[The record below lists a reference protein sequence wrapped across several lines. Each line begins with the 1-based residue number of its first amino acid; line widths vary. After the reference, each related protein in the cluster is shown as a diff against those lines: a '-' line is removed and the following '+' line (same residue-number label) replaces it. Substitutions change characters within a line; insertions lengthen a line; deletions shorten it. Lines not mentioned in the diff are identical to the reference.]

1 MEHQQE
7 VIFSTDIALR
17 DINLRGIHERN
28 RVHYHDTIYKSI
40 FCKYIKNGDKI
51 VRVESTESI
60 DPNLFITE
68 HLNVLFDRDQDF
80 DFYNNLLVYLTE
92 YLTKF
97 TPDKQLMY
105 IKYVCKHV
113 YGATSQWATE
123 NQAVK
128 PKNLNSFG
136 ETAIH
141 VLLSLFDAG
150 VLSEEDK
157 NILTNCVKPIET
169 SNTGLSQLFPGG
181 KSKKRKTQNH
191 NSKKRKTKKRKP
203 KRPKSTRKRV

>member
-7 VIFSTDIALR
+7 VIFSMYTVLR
-17 DINLRGIHERN
+17 DINLRGIHDDN

-40 FCKYIKNGDKI
+40 FCKWKKKGDKI

-68 HLNVLFDRDQDF
+68 HLNILFNRYPDF
-80 DFYNNLLVYLTE
+80 DFYNNLLVYLAE
-92 YLTKF
+92 YLTQF
-97 TPDKQLMY
+97 TRDKKLMY

-113 YGATSQWATE
+113 YGAVSQWATK
-123 NQAVK
+123 NQEVK
-128 PKNLNSFG
+128 PENFNRFG
-136 ETAIH
+136 DAAIH
-141 VLLSLFDAG
+141 VLSLFEAG
-150 VLSEEDK
+150 VLGEEDK
-157 NILTNCVKPIET
+157 NILTNCVKPIEM

-181 KSKKRKTQNH
+181 NSKKRKTKNRKT
-191 NSKKRKTKKRKP
+191 KKRKTKKRKP